1 MITEN
6 FKRRP
11 IRSDLVHSELSGD
24 IETAAKHGKGE
35 TPQRMNEPGWTETA
49 CIDHDRRRTLCTR
62 HLERMFQAE
71 NRVSLL
77 NGEGHWCIGEPGLS
91 RYPSAQSRWG
101 CLLMAVTGFCR
112 PSGRHT
118 RFVISPTWSGI
129 QRVAFSE
136 RTPYAC
142 DWHCQYYRILQAT
155 RLRSQCKGMPYYA
168 ILHTLR
174 LSSTSVRSLFHTLLR
189 HPLLDFLWNP
199 SPQLDGERAGGGSGQ
214 ERDHRAVSKRVES
227 RKGAATVHPRD
238 WTAERPIQTNDY
250 SRRIRLRAMA
260 FPRQA
265 HAPPKFDLVDPTD

>member
-49 CIDHDRRRTLCTR
+49 CIDHDRRRILCTR

-77 NGEGHWCIGEPGLS
+77 NGEGHWCIGESGLS

-142 DWHCQYYRILQAT
+142 DWHCQYYTSGNSTPVSMQ
-155 RLRSQCKGMPYYA
+155 GHA
-168 ILHTLR
+168 ILCRPAGPTL
-174 LSSTSVRSLFHTLLR
+174 VQH
-189 HPLLDFLWNP
+189 
-199 SPQLDGERAGGGSGQ
+199 
-214 ERDHRAVSKRVES
+214 
-227 RKGAATVHPRD
+227 
-238 WTAERPIQTNDY
+238 ERPI
-250 SRRIRLRAMA
+250 SI
-260 FPRQA
+260 P
-265 HAPPKFDLVDPTD
+265 HPIAPPAPRFSVESFAPA